1 MASEDVSLYK
11 IPSDTPVNKLDC
23 SQAFTDQEK
32 RYAHHFS
39 RAGWEGALIC
49 LLQTSPESP
58 GIFLLL
64 QQLFTAQSFTSL
76 RELATKCGLSDQ
88 QYNVSTKYNKIYYT
102 YMYCTCIV
110 HGSCIT
116 KIFLYFL
123 RHF

>member
-1 MASEDVSLYK
+1 MFIGGSEWLININYNYIIVFKMASEDVSLYK

-23 SQAFTDQEK
+23 SQAFKGLTDQEK
-32 RYAHHFS
+32 RYAHHFN

-64 QQLFTAQSFTSL
+64 QQLFAAQSFTSL

-88 QYNVSTKYNKIYYT
+88 QYNVSTK
-102 YMYCTCIV
+102 
-110 HGSCIT
+110 
-116 KIFLYFL
+116 
-123 RHF
+123 

>member
-23 SQAFTDQEK
+23 SQAFKGLTDQEK

-58 GIFLLL
+58 GILSTATAAVCRSELH
-64 QQLFTAQSFTSL
+64 FTT
-76 RELATKCGLSDQ
+76 
-88 QYNVSTKYNKIYYT
+88 
-102 YMYCTCIV
+102 
-110 HGSCIT
+110 
-116 KIFLYFL
+116 
-123 RHF
+123 